1 MEPHSPDT
9 LQLQNWLERMRAGDA
24 TAQDDLFRHL
34 SGRMQRLT
42 RQMLN
47 GHPAIRRWTETDD
60 VFQGAVVRLVRALKD
75 VRPDS
80 MRGFFA
86 LATQQIRRELIDLA
100 RHYYGP
106 QGMGA
111 NHASGV
117 AHPNGPTASA
127 DKPDSTFEPSG
138 LAEWCELHEQ
148 IDRLPEA
155 EREVVDLIFYQG
167 LTQAEAASLLDIT
180 VRTVQR
186 RWHAALLQLH
196 ATLHDHPPQA

>member
-1 MEPHSPDT
+1 MEPQSPET
-9 LQLQNWLERMRAGDA
+9 LQLQNWLVRMRAGDA

-75 VRPDS
+75 VRPES
-80 MRGFFA
+80 MRSFFA

-106 QGMGA
+106 QGLGA

-117 AHPNGPTASA
+117 SDKNGQPAVH
-127 DKPDSTFEPSG
+127 DLPDSTFEPSG

-148 IDRLPEA
+148 IERLGET
-155 EREVVDLIFYQG
+155 EREVVDLLFYQG
-167 LTQAEAASLLDIT
+167 LTQAEAAVLLDVT

-196 ATLHDHPPQA
+196 ATLHGRRPQS

>member
-1 MEPHSPDT
+1 MEPRSPET

-24 TAQDDLFRHL
+24 SAQDDLFRHL

-60 VFQGAVVRLVRALKD
+60 VFQGAVLRLVRALKD
-75 VRPDS
+75 VRPES

-106 QGMGA
+106 QGLGA

-117 AHPNGPTASA
+117 AARNGPPVAH

-138 LAEWCELHEQ
+138 LAEWCDLHEQ

-155 EREVVDLIFYQG
+155 EREVVDLLFYQG
-167 LTQAEAASLLDIT
+167 LTQAETAALLDVT

-186 RWHAALLQLH
+186 RWQSALVRLH
-196 ATLHDHPPQA
+196 GSLHGQPPQP